1 MITLI
6 CKTFSCWCALP
17 CCNKISVSHFFQTSC
32 ACKPQGWCTKMRVT
46 APKTSLPQIYLE
58 AQPRQYSH
66 AIPINR
72 YFIPIWW
79 HTLNDRL
86 AQAVVVLGPYAVLVS
101 SSAKRPLLKLVLQF
115 PALYFTLAAWSLPF
129 PLLQQDVFCIL
140 VMNNQCFKRF
150 KISACILNSQCL
162 CVL

>member
-72 YFIPIWW
+72 YFIPIGGIRPTRSGSGNFR
-79 HTLNDRL
+79 TLRSTCFFFSKT
-86 AQAVVVLGPYAVLVS
+86 ATSEAGSTIS
-101 SSAKRPLLKLVLQF
+101 SPLFYFGSLKSSFPSATTRRI
-115 PALYFTLAAWSLPF
+115 LYPG
-129 PLLQQDVFCIL
+129 
-140 VMNNQCFKRF
+140 NE
-150 KISACILNSQCL
+150 
-162 CVL
+162 